1 MKLLRIAPILLV
13 FALPLSAQQT
23 GTVTGTVTSEGA
35 GVVGAQVVLSHTETG
50 AQYGGLTEAGGRYSV
65 AGVPAGT
72 YDLAVNMIGFS
83 AEDER
88 VSVMSGETTT
98 HDVAMVPSALSLGSL
113 EVLADRAEPRKTPV
127 AFTDVSKAQ
136 IQAQLG
142 SRDLPLVLN
151 VTPSVY
157 STVQGGGAGDARVN
171 VRGFSQRNT
180 AVMINGVP
188 VNDMENGWVY
198 WSNWDGLG
206 DAATSIQ
213 LQRGLSAINL
223 ATPSI
228 GGTLNVITDPS
239 ARNPGYNLKQEFG
252 SGNFLKTTMTASTG
266 PVGDFALTAS
276 VVRKTGDGIIN
287 GTWTDAWSYYV
298 ASQYRLGSNNR
309 VEFYAVGAPQRHGQR
324 SWKLNAATFD
334 REFAASL
341 AGYDPDALTDSRYG
355 FVNQAGRFWNPN
367 FNGVSSS
374 YSGLQFTSTGPGNG
388 VFSRHNL
395 NFINE
400 RENYFHKPQVNL
412 NWYSNL
418 GNGLTANTVAY
429 YSGGKGGGTGTFGS
443 LRWDYTYKQRF
454 ADWDATIARNASS
467 NSGSRGI
474 LRNSVNNQDTWG
486 FITKLQKEFGGDLTT
501 ELGID
506 WRTATIEHYR
516 EVRDLLGGD
525 YFNRC
530 FSSGCDSDFWDADA
544 GEGQRRLGDKFHYHN
559 ENDVNWIGIHLQAEK
574 SSPAGSFYGMAGW
587 SRNAYD
593 FTDFF
598 TRGEGGGPL
607 QLTSGGL
614 TGYQIK
620 GGAVRNMGP
629 EWSVYGNAGLVS
641 KVPIFDGAIDDINGQ
656 LVENPSNETFLS
668 FEAGTRFR
676 SLNRKFSLDANLYV
690 TQWNDRT
697 SRRFVRDFFGEDDG
711 AVIRMLG
718 MDARHMGIELEAA
731 FRPSDFMRF
740 DGALSWGEWKHT
752 DDIQGSYSNNDRT
765 VTEEYTFFVN
775 DLYVGDAPQ
784 FQMAY
789 ALSVFPSGGLYLRF
803 QGKTFG
809 KHYANWDPFS
819 RTTDIDAGVQSWQPP
834 GYSVFDFHASYQLS
848 EDLSAPF
855 GGNVKLFIH
864 GYNLLDAIYIQD
876 ATDNSNFNGYFDSE
890 EIRRGPNNTRLGSHK
905 ADDAE
910 IFIGYPR
917 NFNFGFQ
924 IYH

>member
-1 MKLLRIAPILLV
+1 MKLLRIVPILLV
-13 FALPLSAQQT
+13 FALPLGAQQT
-23 GTVTGTVTSEGA
+23 GTVSGTVTAEGT
-35 GVVGAQVVLSHTETG
+35 GVVGAQVVLSHAETG
-50 AQYGGLTEAGGRYSV
+50 AQYGGLTETGGRYSV
-65 AGVPAGT
+65 TGVPAGS
-72 YDLAVNMIGFS
+72 YNVAVQMIGFS
-83 AEDER
+83 ADDDV
-88 VSVMSGETTT
+88 VSVTSGETTT
-98 HDVAMVPSALSLGSL
+98 HDVAMVPSALSLGNLS
-113 EVLADRAEPRKTPV
+113 VLAERAEARKTPV
-127 AFTDVSKAQ
+127 AFSDVSKAQ

-276 VVRKTGDGIIN
+276 VARKTGDGIID
-287 GTWTDAWSYYV
+287 GTWTDAWSFYL
-298 ASQYRLGSNNR
+298 ASQYRMGDRNR
-309 VEFYAVGAPQRHGQR
+309 LEFYALGAPQRHGHNLY
-324 SWKLNAATFD
+324 KLNIATLN

-341 AGYDPDALTDSRYG
+341 DDYDPAALDR
-355 FVNQAGRFWNPN
+355 FANEAGRFWNPN
-367 FNGVSSS
+367 FNGVDPS
-374 YSGLQFTSTGPGNG
+374 YSGRQFTSTGPGNG
-388 VFSRHNL
+388 VFSRHSR

-443 LRWDYTYKQRF
+443 LRWDYTYGQRF
-454 ADWDATIARNASS
+454 ADWNATIDR
-467 NSGSRGI
+467 NSGSNTGSFGI

-486 FITKLQKEFGGDLTT
+486 FITRLHKEFGGDLNT

-525 YFNRC
+525 YFNGC
-530 FSSGCDSDFWDADA
+530 FRGNCHSDFWTDADA
-544 GEGQRRLGDKFHYHN
+544 NRGLGDKIHYHN
-559 ENDVNWIGIHLQAEK
+559 ENDVNWVGVHLQAEK
-574 SSPAGSFYGMAGW
+574 SSPAGSFYGMVGW
-587 SRNAYD
+587 SRNAYN

-598 TRGEGGGPL
+598 TKGPGGGPL
-607 QLTSGGL
+607 ELTSGGL

-629 EWSVYGNAGLVS
+629 EWSVYGNAGVVS
-641 KVPIFDGAIDDINGQ
+641 KVPIFDGAIDDING
-656 LVENPSNETFLS
+656 LLIDNPQNETFLS

-676 SLNRKFSLDANLYV
+676 SLGRRFSLDANLYF

-697 SRRFVRDFFGEDDG
+697 ARRFARDFFGEGDD

-718 MDARHMGIELEAA
+718 MDARHMGVELEAA
-731 FRPSDFMRF
+731 FQPSDFMRF
-740 DGALSWGEWKHT
+740 DGALSLGDWKHT
-752 DDIQGSYSNNDRT
+752 DNIQGSYSAEDRQSET
-765 VTEEYTFFVN
+765 LDYTFFVK
-775 DLYVGDAPQ
+775 DLLVGDAPQ

-789 ALSVFPSGGLYLRF
+789 ALSLFPSGGLYVRL

-809 KHYANWDPFS
+809 KHYANFDPFS
-819 RTTDIDAGVQSWQPP
+819 RTTDVDAGVQSWRPP
-834 GYSVFDFHASYQLS
+834 GYSVFDFHVSYRLS
-848 EDLSAPF
+848 DEMAAPF
-855 GGNVKLFIH
+855 GGNVRLFIH
-864 GYNLLDAIYIQD
+864 GYNMFDAIYIQD
-876 ATDNSNFNGYFDSE
+876 ATDNSRFNGYRDSAE
-890 EIRRGPNNTRLGSHK
+890 RERGSLSHK

-910 IFIGYPR
+910 VYLGYPR

>member
-1 MKLLRIAPILLV
+1 
-13 FALPLSAQQT
+13 
-23 GTVTGTVTSEGA
+23 
-35 GVVGAQVVLSHTETG
+35 
-50 AQYGGLTEAGGRYSV
+50 
-65 AGVPAGT
+65 
-72 YDLAVNMIGFS
+72 
-83 AEDER
+83 
-88 VSVMSGETTT
+88 
-98 HDVAMVPSALSLGSL
+98 
-113 EVLADRAEPRKTPV
+113 
-127 AFTDVSKAQ
+127 
-136 IQAQLG
+136 
-142 SRDLPLVLN
+142 
-151 VTPSVY
+151 
-157 STVQGGGAGDARVN
+157 
-171 VRGFSQRNT
+171 
-180 AVMINGVP
+180 P

-276 VVRKTGDGIIN
+276 VARKTGDGIID
-287 GTWTDAWSYYV
+287 GTWTDAWSFYL
-298 ASQYRLGSNNR
+298 ASQYRMGDRNR
-309 VEFYAVGAPQRHGQR
+309 LEFYALGAPQRHGHNLY
-324 SWKLNAATFD
+324 KLNIATLN

-341 AGYDPDALTDSRYG
+341 DDYDPAALDR
-355 FVNQAGRFWNPN
+355 FANEAGRFWNPN
-367 FNGVSSS
+367 FNGVDPS
-374 YSGLQFTSTGPGNG
+374 YSGRQFTSTGPGNG
-388 VFSRHNL
+388 VFSRHSR

-443 LRWDYTYKQRF
+443 LRWDYTYGQRF
-454 ADWDATIARNASS
+454 ADWNATIDR
-467 NSGSRGI
+467 NSGSNTGSFGI

-486 FITKLQKEFGGDLTT
+486 FITRLHKEFGGDLNT

-525 YFNRC
+525 YFNGC
-530 FSSGCDSDFWDADA
+530 FRGNCHSDFWTDADA
-544 GEGQRRLGDKFHYHN
+544 NRGLGDKIHYHN
-559 ENDVNWIGIHLQAEK
+559 ENDVNWVGVHLQAEK
-574 SSPAGSFYGMAGW
+574 SSPAGSFYGMVGW
-587 SRNAYD
+587 SRNAYN

-598 TRGEGGGPL
+598 TKGPGGGPL
-607 QLTSGGL
+607 ELTSGGL

-629 EWSVYGNAGLVS
+629 EWSVYGNAGVVS
-641 KVPIFDGAIDDINGQ
+641 KVPIFDGAIDDING
-656 LVENPSNETFLS
+656 LLIDNPQNETFLS

-676 SLNRKFSLDANLYV
+676 SLGRRFSLDANLYF

-697 SRRFVRDFFGEDDG
+697 ARRFARDFFGEGDD

-718 MDARHMGIELEAA
+718 MDARHMGVELEAA
-731 FRPSDFMRF
+731 FQPSDFMRF
-740 DGALSWGEWKHT
+740 DGALSLGDWKHT
-752 DDIQGSYSNNDRT
+752 DNIQGSYSAEDRQSET
-765 VTEEYTFFVN
+765 LDYTFFVK
-775 DLYVGDAPQ
+775 DLLVGDAPQ

-789 ALSVFPSGGLYLRF
+789 ALSLFPSGGLYVRL

-809 KHYANWDPFS
+809 KHYANFDPFS
-819 RTTDIDAGVQSWQPP
+819 RTTDVDAGVQSWRPP
-834 GYSVFDFHASYQLS
+834 GYSVFDFHVSYRLS
-848 EDLSAPF
+848 DEMAAPF
-855 GGNVKLFIH
+855 GGNVRLFIH
-864 GYNLLDAIYIQD
+864 GYNMFDAIYIQD
-876 ATDNSNFNGYFDSE
+876 ATDNSRFNGYRDSAE
-890 EIRRGPNNTRLGSHK
+890 RERGSLSHK

-910 IFIGYPR
+910 VYLGYPR

>member
-1 MKLLRIAPILLV
+1 MKLLRIVPILLV

-23 GTVTGTVTSEGA
+23 GTVEGTVSAEGA
-35 GVVGAQVVLSHTETG
+35 GVAGAQVVLSHTETG

-65 AGVPAGT
+65 TGVPAGS
-72 YDLAVNMIGFS
+72 YNLAVNMIGFS
-83 AEDER
+83 AEDDV
-88 VSVMSGETTT
+88 VSVASGETTT
-98 HDVAMVPSALSLGSL
+98 HDVAMVPSALSLGGL
-113 EVLADRAEPRKTPV
+113 EVLAERAEPRKTPV
-127 AFTDVSKAQ
+127 AFSDVSKAQ

-276 VVRKTGDGIIN
+276 VARKTGDGLVD
-287 GTWTDAWSYYV
+287 GTWTDAWSFYL
-298 ASQYRLGSNNR
+298 ASQYRMGDRNR
-309 VEFYAVGAPQRHGQR
+309 LEFYALGAPQRHGHNLY
-324 SWKLNAATFD
+324 KLNIATLN

-341 AGYDPDALTDSRYG
+341 ADYDPAALDR
-355 FVNQAGRFWNPN
+355 FANEAGRFWNPN
-367 FNGVSSS
+367 VGGVDPSYNGR
-374 YSGLQFTSTGPGNG
+374 QFTSTGPGNG
-388 VFSRHNL
+388 VFSRHSR

-443 LRWDYTYKQRF
+443 LRWDYTYGQRF
-454 ADWDATIARNASS
+454 ADWDATIERNRGSS
-467 NSGSRGI
+467 TGSTGI

-486 FITKLQKEFGGDLTT
+486 FITRLHKEFGGDLNT

-525 YFNRC
+525 YFNGC
-530 FSSGCDSDFWDADA
+530 FRGNCHSDFWTEEEANR
-544 GEGQRRLGDKFHYHN
+544 GLGDKIHYHN
-559 ENDVNWIGIHLQAEK
+559 ENDVNWVGVHLQAEK
-574 SSPAGSFYGMAGW
+574 SSPAGSFYGMLGW
-587 SRNAYD
+587 SRNAYN

-598 TRGEGGGPL
+598 TMGPGGGLL
-607 QLTSGGL
+607 QLSSGGL

-629 EWSVYGNAGLVS
+629 EWSVYGNAGVVS
-641 KVPIFDGAIDDINGQ
+641 KVPIFDGAIDDING
-656 LVENPSNETFLS
+656 LLIDNPKNETFLS

-676 SLNRKFSLDANLYV
+676 SLGRQFSLDANLYF

-697 SRRFVRDFFGEDDG
+697 ARRFARDFFGEDED

-718 MDARHMGIELEAA
+718 MDARHMGVEVEAA
-731 FRPSDFMRF
+731 FQPADWMRF
-740 DGALSWGEWKHT
+740 DGALSLGDWKHT
-752 DDIQGSYSNNDRT
+752 DNIQGSYASEDRQSET
-765 VTEEYTFFVN
+765 LEYTFHVK
-775 DLYVGDAPQ
+775 DLLVGDAPQ

-789 ALSVFPSGGLYLRF
+789 ALSLFPSGGLYLRL

-809 KHYANWDPFS
+809 KHYANFDPFS
-819 RTTDIDAGVQSWQPP
+819 RTTDVDAGVQSWRPP
-834 GYSVFDFHASYQLS
+834 GYSVFDFHASYRLS
-848 EDLSAPF
+848 DEMAAPF
-855 GGNVKLFIH
+855 GGNVRLFIH
-864 GYNLLDAIYIQD
+864 GYNMFDAIYIQD
-876 ATDNSNFNGYFDSE
+876 ATDNSRFNGYRDSAE
-890 EIRRGPNNTRLGSHK
+890 RERGSLSHK

-910 IFIGYPR
+910 VFLGYPR

>member
-1 MKLLRIAPILLV
+1 MKLLRLTPILLA
-13 FALPLSAQQT
+13 FALPLGAQQM
-23 GTVTGTVTSEGA
+23 GTVTGTVTAEGA
-35 GVVGAQVVLSHTETG
+35 GVAGARVVLSHTETG
-50 AQYGGLTEAGGRYSV
+50 AEYGGLTTVDGRYAV
-65 AGVPAGT
+65 LNVPAGT
-72 YDLAVNMIGFS
+72 YNLVINMIGFS
-83 AEDER
+83 ADDEE

-113 EVLADRAEPRKTPV
+113 EVLSERAEARRTPV

-239 ARNPGYNLKQEFG
+239 SRNPGYNLKQEFG

-276 VVRKTGDGIIN
+276 VARKTGDGIID
-287 GTWTDAWSYYV
+287 GTWTDAWSFYL
-298 ASQYRLGSNNR
+298 ASQYKMGDRNRL
-309 VEFYAVGAPQRHGQR
+309 EFYALGAPQRHGHNLY
-324 SWKLNAATFD
+324 KLNIATLNRD
-334 REFAASL
+334 FAASL
-341 AGYDPDALTDSRYG
+341 DDYDRAALDQFS
-355 FVNQAGRFWNPN
+355 NEAGRFWNPN
-367 FNGVSSS
+367 FNGVDPS
-374 YSGLQFTSTGPGNG
+374 YSGRQFTSSGPGSG
-388 VFSRHNL
+388 VFSRHSR
-395 NFINE
+395 NFLNE

-418 GNGLTANTVAY
+418 GSGLTANTVAY

-443 LRWDYTYKQRF
+443 MRWDYTYNQRF
-454 ADWDATIARNASS
+454 VDWNATIDRNSS
-467 NSGSRGI
+467 SSSGSTGI

-486 FITKLQKEFGGDLTT
+486 FITRLHKEFAGNLNT

-525 YFNRC
+525 YFNGC
-530 FSSGCDSDFWDADA
+530 FGGNCHSDFWTEADA
-544 GEGQRRLGDKFHYHN
+544 NRGLGDKIHYHN
-559 ENDVNWIGIHLQAEK
+559 ENAVNWVGVHMQAEK
-574 SSPAGSFYGMAGW
+574 SSPAGSFYGMVGW
-587 SRNAYD
+587 SRNAYN

-598 TRGEGGGPL
+598 TQGPGGG
-607 QLTSGGL
+607 QLELSSGGL
-614 TGYQIK
+614 TGYQVK

-629 EWSVYGNAGLVS
+629 EWSVYGNAGVVS
-641 KVPIFDGAIDDINGQ
+641 KVPIFDGAIDDING
-656 LVENPSNETFLS
+656 LKIDNPQNETFLS

-676 SLNRKFSLDANLYV
+676 SLGRKFSLDANLYF

-697 SRRFVRDFFGEDDG
+697 ARRFARDFFGEDED

-718 MDARHMGIELEAA
+718 MDARHMGVEVEAA
-731 FRPSDFMRF
+731 FQPSDFMRF
-740 DGALSWGEWKHT
+740 DGALSLGDWKHT
-752 DDIQGSYSNNDRT
+752 DNIQGSYSSEDRQSET
-765 VTEEYTFFVN
+765 VEYTFFVK

-789 ALSVFPSGGLYLRF
+789 AVSLFPSGGLFLRL

-809 KHYANWDPFS
+809 KHYANFDPFS
-819 RTTDIDAGVQSWQPP
+819 RTTDVDAGVQSWRPP
-834 GYSVFDFHASYQLS
+834 GYSVFDLHASYRLS
-848 EDLSAPF
+848 DELSAPF
-855 GGNVKLFIH
+855 GGNVRLFIH
-864 GYNLLDAIYIQD
+864 GYNMFDAIYIQD
-876 ATDNSNFNGYFDSE
+876 ATDNSRFNGYRDSAE
-890 EIRRGPNNTRLGSHK
+890 RERGSLSHK

-910 IFIGYPR
+910 VYLGYPR
-917 NFNFGFQ
+917 SFNFGFQ

>member
-1 MKLLRIAPILLV
+1 MKLLRMAPILLA

-23 GTVTGTVTSEGA
+23 GTVSGTVTAEGS
-35 GVVGAQVVLSHTETG
+35 GVTGAQVVLSHTETG
-50 AQYGGLTEAGGRYSV
+50 AQYGALTETGGRYSV
-65 AGVPAGT
+65 TDVPAGS
-72 YDLAVNMIGFS
+72 YNVVVRMIGFS
-83 AEDER
+83 AEDEEL
-88 VSVMSGETTT
+88 SVRSGETTT
-98 HDVAMVPSALSLGSL
+98 HDVAMVPSALTLGSL

-127 AFTDVSKAQ
+127 AYSDVSKAQ

-276 VVRKTGDGIIN
+276 VARKTGDGIID
-287 GTWTDAWSYYV
+287 GTWTDAWSFYL
-298 ASQYRLGSNNR
+298 ASQYRMGDRNR
-309 VEFYAVGAPQRHGQR
+309 LEFYALGAPQRHGHNLY
-324 SWKLNAATFD
+324 KLNIATLN

-341 AGYDPDALTDSRYG
+341 DDYDPAALDR
-355 FVNQAGRFWNPN
+355 FANEAGRFWNPN
-367 FNGVSSS
+367 FNGVDPS
-374 YSGLQFTSTGPGNG
+374 YSGRQFTSTGPGNG
-388 VFSRHNL
+388 VFSRHSR

-443 LRWDYTYKQRF
+443 LRWDYTYGQRF
-454 ADWDATIARNASS
+454 ADWNATIDR
-467 NSGSRGI
+467 NSGSNTGSFGI

-486 FITKLQKEFGGDLTT
+486 FITRLHKEFGGDLNT

-525 YFNRC
+525 YFNGC
-530 FSSGCDSDFWDADA
+530 FRGNCHSDFWTEADA
-544 GEGQRRLGDKFHYHN
+544 NRGLGDKIHYHN
-559 ENDVNWIGIHLQAEK
+559 ENDVNWVGVHLQAEK
-574 SSPAGSFYGMAGW
+574 SSPAGSFYGMVGW
-587 SRNAYD
+587 SRNAYN

-598 TRGEGGGPL
+598 TKGPGDAPL
-607 QLTSGGL
+607 ELTSGGL

-629 EWSVYGNAGLVS
+629 EWSVYGNAGVVS
-641 KVPIFDGAIDDINGQ
+641 KVPIFDGAIDDING
-656 LVENPSNETFLS
+656 LLIDNPQNETFLS
-668 FEAGTRFR
+668 FETGTRFR
-676 SLNRKFSLDANLYV
+676 SLGRRFSLDANLYF

-697 SRRFVRDFFGEDDG
+697 ARRFARDFFGEGDD

-718 MDARHMGIELEAA
+718 MDARHMGVELEAA
-731 FRPSDFMRF
+731 FQPSDFMRF
-740 DGALSWGEWKHT
+740 DGALSFGDWKHT
-752 DDIQGSYSNNDRT
+752 DNIQGSYSAEDRQSET
-765 VTEEYTFFVN
+765 LDYTFFVK
-775 DLYVGDAPQ
+775 DLLVGDAPQ

-789 ALSVFPSGGLYLRF
+789 ALSLFPSGGLYVRL

-809 KHYANWDPFS
+809 KHYANFDPFS
-819 RTTDIDAGVQSWQPP
+819 RTTDVDAGVQSWRPP
-834 GYSVFDFHASYQLS
+834 GYSVFDFHVSYRLS
-848 EDLSAPF
+848 DEMSAPF
-855 GGNVKLFIH
+855 GGNVRLFIH
-864 GYNLLDAIYIQD
+864 GYNMFDAIYIQD
-876 ATDNSNFNGYFDSE
+876 ATDNSRFNGYRDSAE
-890 EIRRGPNNTRLGSHK
+890 RERGSLSHK

-910 IFIGYPR
+910 VYLGYPR

>member
-1 MKLLRIAPILLV
+1 MKLLRMAPILLA

-23 GTVTGTVTSEGA
+23 GTVSGTVTAEGS
-35 GVVGAQVVLSHTETG
+35 GVTGAQVVLSHTETG
-50 AQYGGLTEAGGRYSV
+50 AQYGALTETGGRYSV
-65 AGVPAGT
+65 TDVPAGS
-72 YDLAVNMIGFS
+72 YNVVVRMIGFS
-83 AEDER
+83 AEDEEL
-88 VSVMSGETTT
+88 SVRSGETTT
-98 HDVAMVPSALSLGSL
+98 HDVAMVPSALTLGSL

-127 AFTDVSKAQ
+127 AYSDVSKAQ

-276 VVRKTGDGIIN
+276 VARKTGDGIID
-287 GTWTDAWSYYV
+287 GTWTDAWSFYL
-298 ASQYRLGSNNR
+298 ASQYRMGDRNR
-309 VEFYAVGAPQRHGQR
+309 LEFYALGAPQRHGHNLY
-324 SWKLNAATFD
+324 KLNIATLN

-341 AGYDPDALTDSRYG
+341 DDYDPAALDR
-355 FVNQAGRFWNPN
+355 FANEAGRFWNPN
-367 FNGVSSS
+367 FNGVDPS
-374 YSGLQFTSTGPGNG
+374 YSGRQFTSTGPGNG
-388 VFSRHNL
+388 VFSRHSR

-443 LRWDYTYKQRF
+443 LRWDYTYGQRF
-454 ADWDATIARNASS
+454 ADWNATIDR
-467 NSGSRGI
+467 NSGSNTGSFGI

-486 FITKLQKEFGGDLTT
+486 FITRLHKEFGGDLNT

-525 YFNRC
+525 YFNGC
-530 FSSGCDSDFWDADA
+530 FRGNCHSDFWTEADA
-544 GEGQRRLGDKFHYHN
+544 NRGLGDKIHYHN
-559 ENDVNWIGIHLQAEK
+559 ENDVNWVGVHLQAEK
-574 SSPAGSFYGMAGW
+574 SSPAGSFYGMVGW
-587 SRNAYD
+587 SRNAYN

-598 TRGEGGGPL
+598 TKGPGDAPL
-607 QLTSGGL
+607 ELTSGGL

-629 EWSVYGNAGLVS
+629 EWSVYGNAGVVS
-641 KVPIFDGAIDDINGQ
+641 KVPIFDGAIDDING
-656 LVENPSNETFLS
+656 LLIDNPQNETFLS
-668 FEAGTRFR
+668 FETGTRFR
-676 SLNRKFSLDANLYV
+676 SLGRRFSLDANLYF

-697 SRRFVRDFFGEDDG
+697 ARRFARDFFGEGDD

-718 MDARHMGIELEAA
+718 MDARHMGVELEAA
-731 FRPSDFMRF
+731 FQPSDFMRF
-740 DGALSWGEWKHT
+740 DGALSFGDWKHT
-752 DDIQGSYSNNDRT
+752 DNIQGSYSAEDRQSET
-765 VTEEYTFFVN
+765 LDYTFFVK
-775 DLYVGDAPQ
+775 DLLVGDAPQ

-789 ALSVFPSGGLYLRF
+789 ALSLFPSGGLYVRL

-809 KHYANWDPFS
+809 KHYANFDPFS
-819 RTTDIDAGVQSWQPP
+819 RTTDVDAGVQSWRPP
-834 GYSVFDFHASYQLS
+834 GYSVFDFHVSYRLS
-848 EDLSAPF
+848 DEMSAPF
-855 GGNVKLFIH
+855 GGNVRLFIH
-864 GYNLLDAIYIQD
+864 GYNMFYAIYIQD
-876 ATDNSNFNGYFDSE
+876 ATDNSRFNGYRDSAE
-890 EIRRGPNNTRLGSHK
+890 RERGSLSHK

-910 IFIGYPR
+910 VYLGYPR

>member
-1 MKLLRIAPILLV
+1 MKLLRLAPILLA

-23 GTVTGTVTSEGA
+23 GTVTGTVTAEGA

-50 AQYGGLTEAGGRYSV
+50 AQYGGLTAAGGRYTV
-65 AGVPAGT
+65 AGVPAGS
-72 YDLAVNMIGFS
+72 YNIAVNMIGLA
-83 AEDER
+83 AEDDE
-88 VSVMSGETTT
+88 VSVTSGETTT
-98 HDVAMVPSALSLGSL
+98 HDVAMTPSALTLGNL
-113 EVLADRAEPRKTPV
+113 EVLAERAEPRKTPV

-239 ARNPGYNLKQEFG
+239 RRTPGYNLKQEFG

-276 VVRKTGDGIIN
+276 VARKTGDGIID
-287 GTWTDAWSYYV
+287 GTWTDAWSFYL
-298 ASQYRLGSNNR
+298 ASQYKMGDRNRL
-309 VEFYAVGAPQRHGQR
+309 EFYALGAPQRHGHNLY
-324 SWKLNAATFD
+324 KLNIATLN

-341 AGYDPDALTDSRYG
+341 DDYDPAALDR
-355 FVNQAGRFWNPN
+355 FANEAGRFWNPN
-367 FNGVSSS
+367 LNGVDPS
-374 YSGLQFTSTGPGNG
+374 YNGRQFTSTGPGSG
-388 VFSRHNL
+388 VFSRHSR

-418 GNGLTANTVAY
+418 GSGVTANTVAY

-443 LRWDYTYKQRF
+443 LRWDYTYNQRF
-454 ADWDATIARNASS
+454 ADWDATIDRNRSS
-467 NSGSRGI
+467 SSGSTGI

-486 FITKLQKEFGGDLTT
+486 FITRLHKEFGGDLNT

-506 WRTATIEHYR
+506 WRTATVEHYR

-525 YFNRC
+525 YFNGC
-530 FSSGCDSDFWDADA
+530 FRGNCHSDFWTEADA
-544 GEGQRRLGDKFHYHN
+544 NRGLGDKIHYHN
-559 ENDVNWIGIHLQAEK
+559 ENDINWVGVHVQAEK
-574 SSPAGSFYGMAGW
+574 SSPAGSFYGMVGW
-587 SRNAYD
+587 SRNAYN

-598 TRGEGGGPL
+598 TKGDGGGPL
-607 QLTSGGL
+607 ELSSGGL
-614 TGYQIK
+614 TGYQVK

-629 EWSVYGNAGLVS
+629 EWSVYGNAGVVS
-641 KVPIFDGAIDDINGQ
+641 KVPIFDGAIDDING
-656 LVENPSNETFLS
+656 LKIDNPQNETFLS

-676 SLNRKFSLDANLYV
+676 SLGRQFSLDANLYF

-697 SRRFVRDFFGEDDG
+697 ARRFARDFFGEGDD

-718 MDARHMGIELEAA
+718 MDARHMGVEVEAA
-731 FRPSDFMRF
+731 FQPSDFMRF
-740 DGALSWGEWKHT
+740 DGALSLGDWKHT
-752 DDIQGSYSNNDRT
+752 DNIQGSYSSEDRQSET
-765 VTEEYTFFVN
+765 LEYTFFVK
-775 DLYVGDAPQ
+775 DLLVGDAPQ

-789 ALSVFPSGGLYLRF
+789 ALSLFPSGGLYLRL

-809 KHYANWDPFS
+809 KHYANFDPFS
-819 RTTDIDAGVQSWQPP
+819 RTTDVDAGVQSWRPP
-834 GYSVFDFHASYQLS
+834 GYSVFDFHVSYRLS
-848 EDLSAPF
+848 DELAAPF
-855 GGNVKLFIH
+855 GGNVRLFIH
-864 GYNLLDAIYIQD
+864 GYNMFDKIYIQD
-876 ATDNSNFNGYFDSE
+876 ATDNSRFNGYRDSAE
-890 EIRRGPNNTRLGSHK
+890 RERGSLSHK

-910 IFIGYPR
+910 VYLGYPR
-917 NFNFGFQ
+917 SFNFGFQ
-924 IYH
+924 ISH

>member
-13 FALPLSAQQT
+13 IALPLSAQQP
-23 GTVTGTVTSEGA
+23 GTVTGTVTAEGA
-35 GVVGAQVVLSHTETG
+35 GVVGAQVILSHTETG
-50 AQYGGLTEAGGRYSV
+50 AQYGGLTEAGGRYAV
-65 AGVPAGT
+65 MGVPAGSYNFT
-72 YDLAVNMIGFS
+72 IQMIGFS
-83 AEDER
+83 ADAEV
-88 VSVMSGETTT
+88 VSVTSGETTS

-113 EVLADRAEPRKTPV
+113 EVLAERAEARKTPV
-127 AFTDVSKAQ
+127 AYSDVSKAQ

-157 STVQGGGAGDARVN
+157 STAQGGGAGDARVN

-239 ARNPGYNLKQEFG
+239 SRNPGYNLKQEFG

-266 PVGDFALTAS
+266 PVGDFAMTAS
-276 VVRKTGDGIIN
+276 VARKTGDGIID
-287 GTWTDAWSYYV
+287 GTWTDAWSFYL
-298 ASQYRLGSNNR
+298 ATQYRMGDRNR
-309 VEFYAVGAPQRHGQR
+309 LEFYALGAPQRHGHNLY
-324 SWKLNAATFD
+324 KLNIATLNRD
-334 REFAASL
+334 FAASL
-341 AGYDPDALTDSRYG
+341 DDYDRAALDHFS
-355 FVNQAGRFWNPN
+355 NEAGRFWNPN
-367 FNGVSSS
+367 LNGVDPS
-374 YSGLQFTSTGPGNG
+374 YNGRQFTSTGPGSG
-388 VFSRHNL
+388 VFSRHSR

-443 LRWDYTYKQRF
+443 LRWDYTYNQRF
-454 ADWDATIARNASS
+454 ADWDATIARNRSS
-467 NSGSRGI
+467 STGSTGI

-486 FITKLQKEFGGDLTT
+486 FITRLQKEFAGDLTT
-501 ELGID
+501 EFGLD

-525 YFNRC
+525 YFNGC
-530 FSSGCDSDFWDADA
+530 FRGNCHSDFWTEADA
-544 GEGQRRLGDKFHYHN
+544 NRGLGDKIHYHN
-559 ENDVNWIGIHLQAEK
+559 ENDVNWVGVHLQAEK
-574 SSPAGSFYGMAGW
+574 SSPAGSFYGMLGW
-587 SRNAYD
+587 SRNAYN

-598 TRGEGGGPL
+598 TQGAGSGPL
-607 QLTSGGL
+607 ELSSGGL

-620 GGAVRNMGP
+620 GGAVRNVGP
-629 EWSVYGNAGLVS
+629 EWSVYGNAGVVS
-641 KVPIFDGAIDDINGQ
+641 KVPIFDGAIDDING
-656 LVENPSNETFLS
+656 LLLDNPKNETFLS

-676 SLNRKFSLDANLYV
+676 SLNRKFSLDANLYF

-697 SRRFVRDFFGEDDG
+697 ARRFARDFFGEGDD

-718 MDARHMGIELEAA
+718 MDARHMGAELEAA
-731 FRPSDFMRF
+731 FRPSDYMRF
-740 DGALSWGEWKHT
+740 DAALSYGDWKHT
-752 DDIQGSYSNNDRT
+752 DNIQGSYASEDRQSET
-765 VTEEYTFFVN
+765 LEYTFYVK
-775 DLYVGDAPQ
+775 DLLVGDAPQ
-784 FQMAY
+784 MQAAY
-789 ALSVFPSGGLYLRF
+789 ALSLFPSGGLYL
-803 QGKTFG
+803 QLVGKTYG
-809 KHYANWDPFS
+809 KHYANFDPFS
-819 RTTDIDAGVQSWQPP
+819 RTSDVDAGIQSWQPP
-834 GYSVFDFHASYQLS
+834 GYSVFNFHASYRLS
-848 EDLSAPF
+848 DELSAPF
-855 GGNVKLFIH
+855 GGNVKLFLH
-864 GYNLLDAIYIQD
+864 GFNIFDNIFVQD
-876 ATDNSNFNGYFDSE
+876 ATDNSRFNGYRDSAE
-890 EIRRGPNNTRLGSHK
+890 RERGQLSHK

-910 IFIGYPR
+910 VYLGYPR
-917 NFNFGFQ
+917 SFNFGFQ

>member
-13 FALPLSAQQT
+13 IALPLSAQQT
-23 GTVTGTVTSEGA
+23 GTVSGTVTAEGA

-50 AQYGGLTEAGGRYSV
+50 AQYGGLTEAGGRYAV
-65 AGVPAGT
+65 MGVPAGS
-72 YDLAVNMIGFS
+72 YNLAVNMIGFS
-83 AEDER
+83 AEDEEI
-88 VSVMSGETTT
+88 SVMSGETTT
-98 HDVAMVPSALSLGSL
+98 HDVAMMPSALTLGSL
-113 EVLADRAEPRKTPV
+113 EVLAERAEARKTPV
-127 AFTDVSKAQ
+127 AYSDISKSQ
-136 IQAQLG
+136 IQTQLG

-239 ARNPGYNLKQEFG
+239 SRNPGYNLKQEFG

-276 VVRKTGDGIIN
+276 VARKTGDGIID
-287 GTWTDAWSYYV
+287 GTWTDAWSFYL
-298 ASQYRLGSNNR
+298 ASQYKMGDRNRL
-309 VEFYAVGAPQRHGQR
+309 EFYALGAPQRHGHNLY
-324 SWKLNAATFD
+324 KLNIATLNRD
-334 REFAASL
+334 FAASL
-341 AGYDPDALTDSRYG
+341 DDYDRAALDH
-355 FVNQAGRFWNPN
+355 FANEAGRFWNPN
-367 FNGVSSS
+367 FNGVDPS
-374 YSGLQFTSTGPGNG
+374 YSGRQFTSTGPGAG
-388 VFSRHNL
+388 VFSRHSR
-395 NFINE
+395 NFLNE

-418 GNGLTANTVAY
+418 GSGVTANTVAY

-443 LRWDYTYKQRF
+443 LRWDFTYNQRF
-454 ADWDATIARNASS
+454 VDWNATIDR
-467 NSGSRGI
+467 NSGSNTGSFGI

-486 FITKLQKEFGGDLTT
+486 FITRLHKEFAGDLNT

-525 YFNRC
+525 YFNGC
-530 FSSGCDSDFWDADA
+530 FRGNCHSDFWTEADA
-544 GEGQRRLGDKFHYHN
+544 NRGLGDKIHYHN
-559 ENDVNWIGIHLQAEK
+559 ENDVNWVGVHLQAEK
-574 SSPAGSFYGMAGW
+574 SSPAGSFYGMVGW
-587 SRNAYD
+587 SRNAYN

-598 TRGEGGGPL
+598 TKGDGGGPL
-607 QLTSGGL
+607 ELSSGGL
-614 TGYQIK
+614 TGYQVK

-629 EWSVYGNAGLVS
+629 EWSVYGNAGVVS
-641 KVPIFDGAIDDINGQ
+641 KVPIFDGAIDDING
-656 LVENPSNETFLS
+656 LKIDNPQNETFLS

-676 SLNRKFSLDANLYV
+676 SLGRKFSLDANLYF

-697 SRRFVRDFFGEDDG
+697 ARRFARDFFGEDED

-718 MDARHMGIELEAA
+718 MDARHMGVEVEAA
-731 FRPSDFMRF
+731 FQPSDFMRF
-740 DGALSWGEWKHT
+740 DGALSLGDWKHT
-752 DDIQGSYSNNDRT
+752 DNIQGSYSSEDRQSET
-765 VTEEYTFFVN
+765 VEYTFFVK

-789 ALSVFPSGGLYLRF
+789 AVSLFPSGGLFLRL

-809 KHYANWDPFS
+809 KHYANFDPFS
-819 RTTDIDAGVQSWQPP
+819 RTTDVDEGVQSWRPP
-834 GYSVFDFHASYQLS
+834 GYSVFDLHASYRLS
-848 EDLSAPF
+848 DELSAPF
-855 GGNVKLFIH
+855 GGNVRLFIH
-864 GYNLLDAIYIQD
+864 GYNMFDAIYVQD
-876 ATDNSNFNGYFDSE
+876 ATDNSRFNGYSDSAE
-890 EIRRGPNNTRLGSHK
+890 RERGSLSHK

-910 IFIGYPR
+910 VYLGYPR
-917 NFNFGFQ
+917 SFNFGFQ

>member
-1 MKLLRIAPILLV
+1 MKLLRLTPILLA
-13 FALPLSAQQT
+13 FALPLSAQQR
-23 GTVTGTVTSEGA
+23 GTVTGTVTAEGA
-35 GVVGAQVVLSHTETG
+35 GVVGARVVLSHTETG
-50 AQYGGLTEAGGRYSV
+50 AQYGGLTAAAGRYTV

-72 YDLAVNMIGFS
+72 YNVAINMIGFN
-83 AEDER
+83 ADDEE

-98 HDVAMVPSALSLGSL
+98 HDVAMTPSALSLGGL
-113 EVLADRAEPRKTPV
+113 EVLAERAEARKTPV
-127 AFTDVSKAQ
+127 AFTDISKTQ

-142 SRDLPLVLN
+142 SRDLPLVLS
-151 VTPSVY
+151 VAPSVY

-239 ARNPGYNLKQEFG
+239 SRNPGYNLKQEFG
-252 SGNFLKTTMTASTG
+252 SGNFLKTTMTALTG

-276 VVRKTGDGIIN
+276 VARKTGDGIID
-287 GTWTDAWSYYV
+287 GTWTDAWSFYI
-298 ASQYRLGSNNR
+298 ASQYKMGDRNRL
-309 VEFYAVGAPQRHGQR
+309 EFYALGAPQRHGQNR
-324 SWKLNAATFD
+324 YKLNIATLNRD
-334 REFAASL
+334 FAASL
-341 AGYDPDALTDSRYG
+341 ADYDRAALDH
-355 FVNQAGRFWNPN
+355 FANEAGRFWNPN
-367 FNGVSSS
+367 FNGVDPS
-374 YSGLQFTSTGPGNG
+374 YSGRQFTSTGPGSG
-388 VFSRHNL
+388 VFSRHSR
-395 NFINE
+395 NFLNE

-418 GNGLTANTVAY
+418 GSGLTANTVAY
-429 YSGGKGGGTGTFGS
+429 YSGGKGGGTGAFGS
-443 LRWDYTYKQRF
+443 LRWDRTYNQRF
-454 ADWDATIARNASS
+454 ADWNATIDRNSS
-467 NSGSRGI
+467 SSTGSFGI

-486 FITKLQKEFGGDLTT
+486 FITRLHKEFGGDLNT

-525 YFNRC
+525 YFNGC
-530 FSSGCDSDFWDADA
+530 FRGNCHSDFWTEADA
-544 GEGQRRLGDKFHYHN
+544 NRGLGDKIVYHN
-559 ENDVNWIGIHLQAEK
+559 ENDVNWLGVHMQAEK
-574 SSPAGSFYGMAGW
+574 SSPAGSFYGMIGW
-587 SRNAYD
+587 SRNLYD

-598 TRGEGGGPL
+598 TKGPGGGPL
-607 QLTSGGL
+607 ELSSGGL
-614 TGYQIK
+614 TGYQVK

-629 EWSVYGNAGLVS
+629 EWSVYGNAGVVS
-641 KVPIFDGAIDDINGQ
+641 KVPIFDGAIDDNNG
-656 LVENPSNETFLS
+656 LLIDNPKNETFLS

-676 SLNRKFSLDANLYV
+676 SLNRKFSLDANLYF

-697 SRRFVRDFFGEDDG
+697 SRRFVEDFFGEGND

-718 MDARHMGIELEAA
+718 MDARHMGAELEAA
-731 FRPSDFMRF
+731 FQPSDFMRF
-740 DGALSWGEWKHT
+740 DGALSWGDWKHT
-752 DDIQGSYSNNDRT
+752 DNIQGSYSNDDRT
-765 VTEEYTFFVN
+765 VTEEYTFFVK

-789 ALSVFPSGGLYLRF
+789 ALSLFPSGGLYVRF

-819 RTTDIDAGVQSWQPP
+819 RTTDDDAGVQSWRPP
-834 GYSVFDFHASYQLS
+834 GYSVFDFHASYRLS
-848 EDLSAPF
+848 DEASAPF
-855 GGNVKLFIH
+855 GGNVRLFIH
-864 GYNLLDAIYIQD
+864 GYNMFDAIYIQD
-876 ATDNSNFNGYFDSE
+876 ATDNGFNGYGE
-890 EIRRGPNNTRLGSHK
+890 RNHK

-910 IFIGYPR
+910 VYLGYPR

>member
-1 MKLLRIAPILLV
+1 MKLLRIVPILLV
-13 FALPLSAQQT
+13 IALPLSAQQT
-23 GTVTGTVTSEGA
+23 GTVTGTVTAEGA

-65 AGVPAGT
+65 TGVPAGT

-88 VSVMSGETTT
+88 VSVASGETTS
-98 HDVAMVPSALSLGSL
+98 HDVAMTPSALTLGSL
-113 EVLADRAEPRKTPV
+113 EVLAERAEARKTPV
-127 AFTDVSKAQ
+127 AYSDVSKAQ

-276 VVRKTGDGIIN
+276 VARKTGDGIID
-287 GTWTDAWSYYV
+287 GTWTDAWSFYL
-298 ASQYRLGSNNR
+298 ASQYRMGDRNR
-309 VEFYAVGAPQRHGQR
+309 LEFYALGAPQRHGHNLY
-324 SWKLNAATFD
+324 KLNIATLN

-341 AGYDPDALTDSRYG
+341 DDYDRAALDH
-355 FVNQAGRFWNPN
+355 FANEAGRFWNPN
-367 FNGVSSS
+367 FNGVDPS
-374 YSGLQFTSTGPGNG
+374 YSGRQFTSTGPGSG
-388 VFSRHNL
+388 VFSRHSR

-443 LRWDYTYKQRF
+443 LRWDYTYNQRF
-454 ADWDATIARNASS
+454 VDWNATIDRNSSS
-467 NSGSRGI
+467 NTGSTGI

-486 FITKLQKEFGGDLTT
+486 FITRLHKEFGGDLNT

-506 WRTATIEHYR
+506 WRTATVEHYR

-525 YFNRC
+525 YFNGC
-530 FSSGCDSDFWDADA
+530 FRGNCHSDFWTEADA
-544 GEGQRRLGDKFHYHN
+544 NRGLGDKIHYHN
-559 ENDVNWIGIHLQAEK
+559 ENDINWVGVHLQAEK
-574 SSPAGSFYGMAGW
+574 SSPDGSFYGMVGW
-587 SRNAYD
+587 SRNAYN

-598 TRGEGGGPL
+598 TEGPGGGQL
-607 QLTSGGL
+607 ELTSGGL

-629 EWSVYGNAGLVS
+629 EWSVYGNAGVVS
-641 KVPIFDGAIDDINGQ
+641 KVPIFDGAIDDING
-656 LVENPSNETFLS
+656 LLIDNPQNETFLS

-676 SLNRKFSLDANLYV
+676 SLGRQFSLDANLYF

-697 SRRFVRDFFGEDDG
+697 ARRFARDFFGEGDD

-718 MDARHMGIELEAA
+718 MDARHMGVEVEAA
-731 FRPSDFMRF
+731 FQPSDFMRF
-740 DGALSWGEWKHT
+740 DGALSLGDWKHT
-752 DDIQGSYSNNDRT
+752 DNIQGSYSAEDRQSET
-765 VTEEYTFFVN
+765 VEYTFFVK
-775 DLYVGDAPQ
+775 DLLVGDAPQ

-789 ALSVFPSGGLYLRF
+789 ALSLFPSGGLFLRL

-809 KHYANWDPFS
+809 KHYANFDPFS
-819 RTTDIDAGVQSWQPP
+819 RTTNVDEGVQSWRPP
-834 GYSVFDFHASYQLS
+834 GYSVFDLHASYRLS
-848 EDLSAPF
+848 DEMSAPF
-855 GGNVKLFIH
+855 GGNVRLFIH
-864 GYNLLDAIYIQD
+864 GYNMFDAIYIQD
-876 ATDNSNFNGYFDSE
+876 ATDNSRFNGYRDSAE
-890 EIRRGPNNTRLGSHK
+890 RERGSLSHR

-910 IFIGYPR
+910 VYLGYPR
-917 NFNFGFQ
+917 SFNFGFQ

>member
-1 MKLLRIAPILLV
+1 MKLLRMAPILLA

-23 GTVTGTVTSEGA
+23 GTVSGTVTAEGS
-35 GVVGAQVVLSHTETG
+35 GVTGAQVVLSHTETG
-50 AQYGGLTEAGGRYSV
+50 AQYGALTETGGRYSV
-65 AGVPAGT
+65 TDVPAGS
-72 YDLAVNMIGFS
+72 YNVVVRMIGFS
-83 AEDER
+83 AEDEEL
-88 VSVMSGETTT
+88 SVRSGETTT
-98 HDVAMVPSALSLGSL
+98 HDVAMVPSALTLGSL

-127 AFTDVSKAQ
+127 AYSDVSKAQ

-276 VVRKTGDGIIN
+276 VARKTGDGIID
-287 GTWTDAWSYYV
+287 GTWTDAWSFYL
-298 ASQYRLGSNNR
+298 ASQYRMGDRNR
-309 VEFYAVGAPQRHGQR
+309 LEFYALGAPQRHGHNLY
-324 SWKLNAATFD
+324 KLNIATLN

-341 AGYDPDALTDSRYG
+341 DDYDPAALDR
-355 FVNQAGRFWNPN
+355 FANEAGRFWNPN
-367 FNGVSSS
+367 FNGVDPS
-374 YSGLQFTSTGPGNG
+374 YSGRQFTSTGPGNG
-388 VFSRHNL
+388 VFSRHSR

-443 LRWDYTYKQRF
+443 LRWDYTYGQRF
-454 ADWDATIARNASS
+454 ADWNATIDR
-467 NSGSRGI
+467 NSGSNTGSFGI

-486 FITKLQKEFGGDLTT
+486 FITRLHKEFGGDLNT

-525 YFNRC
+525 YFNGC
-530 FSSGCDSDFWDADA
+530 FRGNCHSDFWTEADA
-544 GEGQRRLGDKFHYHN
+544 NRGLGDKIHYHN
-559 ENDVNWIGIHLQAEK
+559 ENDVNWVGVHLQAEK
-574 SSPAGSFYGMAGW
+574 SSPAGSFYGMVGW
-587 SRNAYD
+587 SRNAYN

-598 TRGEGGGPL
+598 TKGPGDAPL
-607 QLTSGGL
+607 ELTSGGL

-629 EWSVYGNAGLVS
+629 EWSVYGNAGVVS
-641 KVPIFDGAIDDINGQ
+641 KVPIFDGAIDDING
-656 LVENPSNETFLS
+656 LLIDNPQNETFLS
-668 FEAGTRFR
+668 FETGTRFR
-676 SLNRKFSLDANLYV
+676 SLGRRFSLDANLYF

-697 SRRFVRDFFGEDDG
+697 ARRFARDFFGEGDD

-718 MDARHMGIELEAA
+718 MDARHMGVELEAA
-731 FRPSDFMRF
+731 FQPSDFMRF
-740 DGALSWGEWKHT
+740 DGALSFGDWKHT
-752 DDIQGSYSNNDRT
+752 DNIQGSYSAEDRQSET
-765 VTEEYTFFVN
+765 LDYTFFVK
-775 DLYVGDAPQ
+775 DLLVGDAPQ

-789 ALSVFPSGGLYLRF
+789 ALSLFPSGGLYLRL

-809 KHYANWDPFS
+809 KHYANFDPFS
-819 RTTDIDAGVQSWQPP
+819 RTTDVDAGVQSWRPP
-834 GYSVFDFHASYQLS
+834 GYSVFDFHVSYRLS
-848 EDLSAPF
+848 DEMAAPF
-855 GGNVKLFIH
+855 GGNVRLFIH
-864 GYNLLDAIYIQD
+864 GYNMFDAIYIQD
-876 ATDNSNFNGYFDSE
+876 ATDNSRFNGYRDSAE
-890 EIRRGPNNTRLGSHK
+890 RDRGSLSHK

-910 IFIGYPR
+910 VYLGYPR

>member
-13 FALPLSAQQT
+13 IALPLSAQQT
-23 GTVTGTVTSEGA
+23 GTVTGTVTSEGT

-88 VSVMSGETTT
+88 VSVMSGETTS
-98 HDVAMVPSALSLGSL
+98 HDVAMVPSALTLGSL
-113 EVLADRAEPRKTPV
+113 EVLAERAEARKTPV
-127 AFTDVSKAQ
+127 AYSDVSKAQ

-252 SGNFLKTTMTASTG
+252 GGNFLKTTMTASTG

-276 VVRKTGDGIIN
+276 VARKTGDGIID
-287 GTWTDAWSYYV
+287 GTWTDAWSFYL
-298 ASQYRLGSNNR
+298 ASQYKMGDRNRL
-309 VEFYAVGAPQRHGQR
+309 EFYALGAPQRHGQNLY
-324 SWKLNAATFD
+324 KLNIATLN

-341 AGYDPDALTDSRYG
+341 DDYDRAALDR
-355 FVNQAGRFWNPN
+355 FANEAGRFWNPN
-367 FNGVSSS
+367 FNGVDPS
-374 YSGLQFTSTGPGNG
+374 YSGRQFTSTGPGSG
-388 VFSRHNL
+388 VFSRHSR
-395 NFINE
+395 NFLNE

-443 LRWDYTYKQRF
+443 LRWDYTYGQRF
-454 ADWDATIARNASS
+454 ADWDATIDR
-467 NSGSRGI
+467 NSGSNTGSFGI

-486 FITKLQKEFGGDLTT
+486 FVTRLHKEFGGDLNT
-501 ELGID
+501 EIGID

-525 YFNRC
+525 YFNGC
-530 FSSGCDSDFWDADA
+530 FRGNCHSDFWTEADA
-544 GEGQRRLGDKFHYHN
+544 NRGLGDKIHYHN
-559 ENDVNWIGIHLQAEK
+559 ENDVNWVGVHLQAEK
-574 SSPAGSFYGMAGW
+574 SSPAGSFYGMVGW
-587 SRNAYD
+587 SRNAYN

-598 TRGEGGGPL
+598 TAGPGGGPL
-607 QLTSGGL
+607 ELSSGGL

-620 GGAVRNMGP
+620 GGTVRNMGP
-629 EWSVYGNAGLVS
+629 EWSVYGNAGVVS
-641 KVPIFDGAIDDINGQ
+641 KVPIFDGAIDDING
-656 LVENPSNETFLS
+656 LLIDNPQNETFLS

-676 SLNRKFSLDANLYV
+676 SLGRQFSMDANLYF

-697 SRRFVRDFFGEDDG
+697 ARRFARDFFGEGDD

-718 MDARHMGIELEAA
+718 MDARHMGVELEAA
-731 FRPSDFMRF
+731 FQPSDFMRF
-740 DGALSWGEWKHT
+740 DGALSFGDWKHT
-752 DDIQGSYSNNDRT
+752 DNIQGSYSAEDRQSET
-765 VTEEYTFFVN
+765 VDYTFFVK
-775 DLYVGDAPQ
+775 DLLVGDAPQ

-789 ALSVFPSGGLYLRF
+789 ALSLFPSGGLFLRL
-803 QGKTFG
+803 QGKTYG
-809 KHYANWDPFS
+809 KHYANFDPFS
-819 RTTDIDAGVQSWQPP
+819 RTTDVDEGVQSWRPP
-834 GYSVFDFHASYQLS
+834 GYSVFDFHASYRLS
-848 EDLSAPF
+848 DEMSAPF
-855 GGNVKLFIH
+855 GGNVRLFIH
-864 GYNLLDAIYIQD
+864 GYNIFDAIYIQD
-876 ATDNSNFNGYFDSE
+876 ATDNSRFNGYRDSAE
-890 EIRRGPNNTRLGSHK
+890 RERGSLSHK

-910 IFIGYPR
+910 VYLGYPR

>member
-1 MKLLRIAPILLV
+1 MKLLRIAPTLLV
-13 FALPLSAQQT
+13 FALPLSAQQA
-23 GTVTGTVTSEGA
+23 GTVTGTVTAEGA
-35 GVVGAQVVLSHTETG
+35 GVVGAQVILSHTETG
-50 AQYGGLTEAGGRYSV
+50 AQYGGLTEAGGRYAV
-65 AGVPAGT
+65 TGVPAGS
-72 YDLAVNMIGFS
+72 YNFAIQMIGFS
-83 AEDER
+83 SDAEV
-88 VSVMSGETTT
+88 VSVTSGETTS
-98 HDVAMVPSALSLGSL
+98 HDVAMTPSALTLGSL
-113 EVLADRAEPRKTPV
+113 EVLAERAEPRKTPV
-127 AFTDVSKAQ
+127 AFTDVSKTQ

-239 ARNPGYNLKQEFG
+239 SRNPGYNLKQEFG

-276 VVRKTGDGIIN
+276 VARKTGDGIVD
-287 GTWTDAWSYYV
+287 GTWTDAWSFYL
-298 ASQYRLGSNNR
+298 ASQYRMGDRNR
-309 VEFYAVGAPQRHGQR
+309 LEFYALGAPQRHGQNLY
-324 SWKLNAATFD
+324 KLNIATLNRD
-334 REFAASL
+334 FAASL
-341 AGYDPDALTDSRYG
+341 SDYDRAALDRYS
-355 FVNQAGRFWNPN
+355 NEAGRFWNPN
-367 FNGVSSS
+367 FNGVDPS
-374 YSGLQFTSTGPGNG
+374 YSGRQFTSTGPGSG
-388 VFSRHNL
+388 VFSRHSR
-395 NFINE
+395 NFLNE

-443 LRWDYTYKQRF
+443 LRWDYTYGQRF
-454 ADWDATIARNASS
+454 ADWDATIARNSS
-467 NSGSRGI
+467 SSTGSTGI

-486 FITKLQKEFGGDLTT
+486 LVTRLHKEFGGDLNT

-506 WRTATIEHYR
+506 WRTATVEHYR

-525 YFNRC
+525 YFN
-530 FSSGCDSDFWDADA
+530 GCYRGNCHSDFWTDADA
-544 GEGQRRLGDKFHYHN
+544 ERGLGDKIHYHN
-559 ENDVNWIGIHLQAEK
+559 ENDINWIGVHLQAEK
-574 SSPAGSFYGMAGW
+574 SSPAGSFYGMVGW

-593 FTDFF
+593 FIDFF
-598 TRGEGGGPL
+598 TKGPGGGPL
-607 QLTSGGL
+607 ELSSGGL
-614 TGYQIK
+614 TGYQVK

-629 EWSVYGNAGLVS
+629 EWSVYGNAGVVS
-641 KVPIFDGAIDDINGQ
+641 KVPIFDGAIDDING
-656 LVENPSNETFLS
+656 LLIDNPKNETFLS

-676 SLNRKFSLDANLYV
+676 SLNRKFSLDANLYL

-697 SRRFVRDFFGEDDG
+697 SRRFVRDFFGEGED

-718 MDARHMGIELEAA
+718 MDARHMGVELEAA

-752 DDIQGSYSNNDRT
+752 DDVQGSYANDDRT
-765 VTEEYTFFVN
+765 VTEDYTFFVK
-775 DLYVGDAPQ
+775 DLLVGDAPQ
-784 FQMAY
+784 FQTAY
-789 ALSVFPSGGLYLRF
+789 ALSLFPSGGLYLRL
-803 QGKTFG
+803 QGKTYG

-819 RTTDIDAGVQSWQPP
+819 RTTDIDKGVQSWRPP
-834 GYSVFDFHASYQLS
+834 GYTVFDFHVSYRLS
-848 EDLSAPF
+848 DEMSAPF

-864 GYNLLDAIYIQD
+864 GYNLFDAIYIQD
-876 ATDNSNFNGYFDSE
+876 ATDNSRYNGYRDSVE
-890 EIRRGPNNTRLGSHK
+890 RERGSLSHK

-910 IFIGYPR
+910 VFLGYPR